1 MRDKRGSPAEGVPFL
16 GTKETPEALIYPM
29 LYVNRF
35 NNVFINAREA
45 IATALAHGERSRDK
59 RAPRRRGDRMK

>member
-1 MRDKRGSPAEGVPFL
+1 
-16 GTKETPEALIYPM
+16 M